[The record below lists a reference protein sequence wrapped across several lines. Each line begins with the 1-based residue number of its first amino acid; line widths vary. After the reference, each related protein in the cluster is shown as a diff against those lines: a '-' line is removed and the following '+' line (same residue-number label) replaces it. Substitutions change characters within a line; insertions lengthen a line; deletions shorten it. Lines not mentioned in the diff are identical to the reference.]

1 MEELQEKFLKKLTNY
16 ENEKLIRSWK
26 QETLNYIVVNSE
38 TYEKIKKLINE
49 KEK

>member
-1 MEELQEKFLKKLTNY
+1 MEELKEKFLKKLTDY

-26 QETLNYIVVNSE
+26 KEILNYVVVNSE
-38 TYEKIKKLINE
+38 TYEKIKKIINE

>member
-1 MEELQEKFLKKLTNY
+1 MEELKKKFLKKLTDY

-26 QETLNYIVVNSE
+26 QDFLNYIVVNSE
-38 TYEKIKKLINE
+38 TYEKIKKIINE

>member
-1 MEELQEKFLKKLTNY
+1 MEELQEKFLKKLTDY

-26 QETLNYIVVNSE
+26 EEILNYIVVNSE
-38 TYEKIKKLINE
+38 TYEKIKKIINE

>member
-1 MEELQEKFLKKLTNY
+1 MEELQKKFLKKLTDY

-26 QETLNYIVVNSE
+26 QETLNYIVVNNE

>member
-1 MEELQEKFLKKLTNY
+1 MEELKEKFLKKLTDY

-26 QETLNYIVVNSE
+26 QEILNYVVVNSE
-38 TYEKIKKLINE
+38 TYEKIKKIINE